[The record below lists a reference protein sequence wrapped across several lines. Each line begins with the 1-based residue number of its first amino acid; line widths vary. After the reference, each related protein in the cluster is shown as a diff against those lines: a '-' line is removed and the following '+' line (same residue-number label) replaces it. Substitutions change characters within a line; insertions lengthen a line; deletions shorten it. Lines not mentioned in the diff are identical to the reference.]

1 MAWRCR
7 LSESYNEA
15 VGRRL
20 RAIRGQ
26 KGMSLQQVEELSD
39 QEFKASVVGAYERG
53 ERSLSLP
60 RMQRLAGFYGVPVDQ
75 LLPQSDR
82 SPGAGVSVEPVHS
95 VVIDL
100 TALDASTSPNAVLVE
115 RFIRAI
121 QIMRQDFNGRVL
133 TIRSSDL
140 DLLGRMLEDDQES
153 LSEILTPMAGF

>member
-1 MAWRCR
+1 M
-7 LSESYNEA
+7 SESYNEA

-82 SPGAGVSVEPVHS
+82 SPGAGTPPQVTHS

-133 TIRSSDL
+133 TIRSSDME
-140 DLLGRMLEDDQES
+140 LLGRMLEDDQES
-153 LSEILTPMAGF
+153 LGEILTPASSA

>member
-1 MAWRCR
+1 MEVHV
-7 LSESYNEA
+7 SESYNEE

-26 KGMSLQQVEELSD
+26 KGMSLQQVEELSN

-60 RMQRLAGFYGVPVDQ
+60 RMQRLAAFYGVPVDQ
-75 LLPQSDR
+75 LLPPNDR
-82 SPGAGVSVEPVHS
+82 SPGADTAARDGRS

-115 RFIRAI
+115 KFIRAI
-121 QIMRQDFNGRVL
+121 QIMRQDFNGRVM
-133 TIRSSDL
+133 TIRSSDIV
-140 DLLGRMLEDDQES
+140 LLGRMLEDDQQS
-153 LSEILTPMAGF
+153 LSEIITPAVRA

>member
-1 MAWRCR
+1 M
-7 LSESYNEA
+7 SDSYNET

-60 RMQRLAGFYGVPVDQ
+60 RMQRLASFYGVPVDQ
-75 LLPQSDR
+75 LLPQSGR
-82 SPGAGVSVEPVHS
+82 SPGAGEPTQGARS

-140 DLLGRMLEDDQES
+140 EVLGRMLEDDQES
-153 LSEILTPMAGF
+153 LSEILTPAIST

>member
-1 MAWRCR
+1 MEVDV
-7 LSESYNEA
+7 SESYNEE

-26 KGMSLQQVEELSD
+26 KGMSLQQVEELSA

-75 LLPQSDR
+75 LLPPTDR
-82 SPGAGVSVEPVHS
+82 SPGADTTTRYGRSM
-95 VVIDL
+95 VIDL

-115 RFIRAI
+115 KFIRAI

-133 TIRSSDL
+133 TIRSSDIE
-140 DLLGRMLEDDQES
+140 LLGRMLEDDQQS
-153 LSEILTPMAGF
+153 LSEIITPAIPS